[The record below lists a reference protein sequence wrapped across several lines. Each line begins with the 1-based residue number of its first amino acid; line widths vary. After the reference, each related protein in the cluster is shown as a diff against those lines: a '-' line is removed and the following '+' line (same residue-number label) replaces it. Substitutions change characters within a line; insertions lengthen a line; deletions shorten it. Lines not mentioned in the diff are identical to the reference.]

1 VADKNTVQITFKVN
15 SDGTLQ
21 QIGNAAKKTAKSMD
35 QATESTVKYNR
46 HARGVA
52 NLQQNQTKAFA
63 ATARGTSGLV
73 ATYATLMAHV
83 FALTAAFG
91 ALQRASAL
99 EQLEKGLVAVGNAG
113 GQNLPYVAREIQAIT
128 GHAVTLQEAMEGTAL
143 AMSAGFGIDQLKE
156 LTKVA
161 RGASIAL
168 GRNMGDA
175 LTRLVKGTAKL
186 EPEILDELG
195 IMVRLDKASQ
205 DYAASLG
212 KTVTQLTRFEKQQA
226 FLNATIDQG
235 QKKFSVV
242 LDSIDPDPYSKLS
255 AAFLDLTKEI
265 TTLINKGLIPVI
277 NFLSSSK
284 FAMTGAI
291 ILFASSIT
299 KMLIPALGD
308 MASTNRAMAA
318 SQAADATKA
327 SRVVSTQYLAAVKK
341 VNAAFKTVPPSVKA
355 VEAQFR
361 AGTLT
366 VAQYKSALTQLM
378 KSERLR
384 DVRNK
389 ADGANA
395 SATKKRELAEIR
407 ELIAETQRLIALEGQ
422 RTMLSGRGQLAKTSS
437 KLSKRQ
443 SIYQDKMNDP
453 NTSIKGAFAIAGKG
467 AKNHFKDVGKAAGR
481 MNKLKLGI
489 EATTKSVGLFG
500 SALLRFVPIIGWA
513 FTAFSLLSPLLG
525 DVFKKGAVAKA
536 AEEVTDSFK
545 SFADIS
551 AQLTVELEKTDTLL
565 ERTSKQLAVRVGIL
579 DQVAAGLSKVLEAEK
594 EEEAAN
600 TEKALQK
607 VMSARRGLNR
617 VLEAGVYSSNVVKA
631 QTMALTRA
639 EEEYAAQIE
648 LTKSVSREQA
658 QQILAEAQATIEAT
672 GLTSVFGNEL
682 SKLDELK
689 QNLGKGGPVTA
700 EAFLADVAEITKP
713 AQALKAA
720 QNEATEA
727 SIKLD
732 NQLKSNTEK
741 SKGMYGELFTN
752 VSSLKNAL
760 VAVKKGIEDTDT
772 IGLQVV
778 PPSEQKQILRLAK
791 AMGVVIKTNKV
802 ANSVAKSGF
811 ITTTDYLG
819 TLEEVEKRIAKNN
832 VLAAEAV
839 EKARGLNAI
848 TKELGTLSKANAA
861 AKRLQLEIQ
870 QESNQVT
877 LAGLNAELENKLAQE
892 GQNSQSKEV
901 LQIKQKILNV
911 QKEIGKV
918 TDHEQLIL
926 QSSLQHDKAKNDL
939 LLKQVGLRQK
949 IADNVANQA
958 KRELELA
965 RKRVGKKLSAKDETK
980 LLVDAEKTNAA
991 LRASK
996 LALEKKKINIEYDL
1010 MNSQFD
1016 LEKIRIAR
1024 IVREEALLKGQNLQS
1039 QLDSGD
1045 FDALFFDKE
1054 AIQQQI
1060 NDLTS
1065 GTGTYVT
1072 SQIQKL
1078 TAPINDMQR
1087 LIEGT
1092 PAGSDAAT
1100 GAATQGTEGL
1110 RQTALNAA
1118 DSDSTAQGDKATH
1131 DIAMKDAEAEQER
1144 FNRRIS
1150 GHNDVAKAG
1159 MQAERDIE
1167 NATALRAQREAE
1179 IEKAVKDGTMTKAEG
1194 EQAAYDVKAD
1204 ALNSYASSVNA
1215 TFSQI
1220 GDTMAALGPEGA
1232 VMGATLSGV
1241 GAMSESFTHAFTV
1254 IKDESASMSDKM
1266 QAGLGAI
1273 GTAISAIGGMQKA
1286 ASEARVKALDSEIA
1300 AEKKRDGKSAASTAK
1315 IRALEKKKELE
1326 QRKAFEQEKKMK
1338 IGQAIIST
1346 MQGAIAAYTA
1356 MAVIPIVGPALGAV
1370 AAGMVL
1376 QMGKQQVSA
1385 IKATTY
1391 QGGSISGGPTSL
1403 SMGERSN
1410 NVDLAA
1416 GGSQSGELAYM
1427 RGASGTGNANN
1438 FTPAFNGYKHRAA
1451 GGSAGYIVGEQG
1463 PELFVPETP
1472 GEIMSAGDTAKMGAP
1487 TNVNFSISAVDAT
1500 GVEELLTVQRGNII
1514 RMIRDAAN
1522 QQGESFLEGVAE
1534 SEL

>member
-1 VADKNTVQITFKVN
+1 MADKNTVQITFKVN

-21 QIGNAAKKTAKSMD
+21 QVGNAAKKTAKSMD
-35 QATESTVKYNR
+35 EATQSTIQYNR

-73 ATYATLMAHV
+73 AAYATLMAHV

-99 EQLEKGLVAVGNAG
+99 EQLEQGLIAVGNAA
-113 GQNLPYVAREIQAIT
+113 GQNLPYVAQEIQNIT
-128 GHAVTLQEAMEGTAL
+128 GSAVTLQESMEGTAL

-255 AAFLDLTKEI
+255 AAFLDLTKEL

-277 NFLSSSK
+277 NFLSQSK

-318 SQAADATKA
+318 SQAADATRA
-327 SRVVSTQYLAAVKK
+327 SRVVSTQYLSAVAK

-355 VEAQFR
+355 VEAEFR
-361 AGTLT
+361 AGTLS
-366 VAQYKSALTQLM
+366 VSQYKSALTQLM

-384 DVRNK
+384 AVKIK

-453 NTSIKGAFAIAGKG
+453 NTSIMGAFGVAGKG
-467 AKNHFKDVGKAAGR
+467 AKNHFKDVKKATGGI
-481 MNKLKLGI
+481 NKLRLGL
-489 EATTKSVGLFG
+489 EATTKSLGLFG
-500 SALLRFVPIIGWA
+500 SAFLRLVPIIGWA
-513 FTAFSLLSPLLG
+513 FTAFSLLNPLLG
-525 DVFKKGAVAKA
+525 NMFQKGGVAKA
-536 AEEVTDSFK
+536 TDEVVDSFD
-545 SFADIS
+545 SFARI
-551 AQLTVELEKTDTLL
+551 ANQLNAELEKTDKLTQAN
-565 ERTSKQLAVRVGIL
+565 KMLAVRVGLLNQISAGVTKVVTAQEKEQESANQEYL
-579 DQVAAGLSKVLEAEK
+579 DRLISAREDYDRALKKFGPTYGVTRQAIVMLQIREKEYADQLQKSQTISNASAKTIIEEAKARIKAAGLAK
-594 EEEAAN
+594 
-600 TEKALQK
+600 
-607 VMSARRGLNR
+607 
-617 VLEAGVYSSNVVKA
+617 
-631 QTMALTRA
+631 
-639 EEEYAAQIE
+639 
-648 LTKSVSREQA
+648 
-658 QQILAEAQATIEAT
+658 
-672 GLTSVFGNEL
+672 VFGNEL
-682 SKLDELK
+682 ERLNELQAGLKEGGTIKAEDLIGSVSKI
-689 QNLGKGGPVTA
+689 
-700 EAFLADVAEITKP
+700 EAP
-713 AQALKAA
+713 AKALKAA
-720 QNEATEA
+720 QDEAVEAT
-727 SIKLD
+727 IKLE
-732 NQLKSNTEK
+732 NQVKSATEK
-741 SKGMYGELFTN
+741 SKGMFGELYTN
-752 VSSLKNAL
+752 VTGLANAINL
-760 VAVKKGIEDTDT
+760 VKEKAEETGTTNIELVTK
-772 IGLQVV
+772 
-778 PPSEQKQILRLAK
+778 EQRAEILRLAK
-791 AMGVVIKTNKV
+791 ALGVKPVEQEVITPV
-802 ANSVAKSGF
+802 GLGRV
-811 ITTTDYLG
+811 TDYHA
-819 TLEEVEKRIAKNN
+819 TLENVQNQVAENN
-832 VLAAEAV
+832 KTAAEAV
-839 EKARGLNAI
+839 EISRNHANTAKQIGDIAKMNSAAYELQLSFEVESLEATKKGL
-848 TKELGTLSKANAA
+848 E
-861 AKRLQLEIQ
+861 AKR
-870 QESNQVT
+870 SN
-877 LAGLNAELENKLAQE
+877 LLAQE
-892 GQNSQSKEV
+892 GITSQSEEV
-901 LQIKQKILNV
+901 LKLDQQINNTQQQINSHSEDSIKVSQRLEQVKQRNLGYDMRALDIQEKI
-911 QKEIGKV
+911 
-918 TDHEQLIL
+918 
-926 QSSLQHDKAKNDL
+926 AKNAQD
-939 LLKQVGLRQK
+939 
-949 IADNVANQA
+949 QA
-958 KRELELA
+958 KRELEL
-965 RKRVGKKLSAKDETK
+965 RR
-980 LLVDAEKTNAA
+980 
-991 LRASK
+991 
-996 LALEKKKINIEYDL
+996 KKIGAEVTAADEVLILKKAEQENSKNRAARLAAELTKIDIEFDL
-1010 MNSQFD
+1010 IKLQFD
-1016 LEKIRIAR
+1016 LEKAR
-1024 IVREEALLKGQNLQS
+1024 IDRLVKEGKITEAEAKVLK
-1039 QLDSGD
+1039 
-1045 FDALFFDKE
+1045 AP
-1054 AIQQQI
+1054 
-1060 NDLTS
+1060 
-1065 GTGTYVT
+1065 
-1072 SQIQKL
+1072 IQKVS
-1078 TAPINDMQR
+1078 DK
-1087 LIEGT
+1087 IEGT
-1092 PAGSDAAT
+1092 G
-1100 GAATQGTEGL
+1100 GL
-1110 RQTALNAA
+1110 RERAKEGATDASKAA
-1118 DSDSTAQGDKATH
+1118 GNKAAH
-1131 DIAMKDAEAEQER
+1131 DIAMKEAEAEQER
-1144 FNRRIS
+1144 FNKKIS
-1150 GHNDVAKAG
+1150 GFNDVAKAG

-1167 NATALRAQREAE
+1167 NATALRVQREAE
-1179 IEKAVKDGTMTKAEG
+1179 IEQAVKDGTMTKAEG
-1194 EQAAYDVKAD
+1194 DKAAYDAKAD

-1215 TFSQI
+1215 TLSQI

-1232 VMGATLSGV
+1232 LMGATMSGI

-1254 IKDESASMSDKM
+1254 INDESASMADKM

-1286 ASEARVKALDSEIA
+1286 ASEARVKALDSEIE
-1300 AEKKRDGKSAASTAK
+1300 AEKRRDGKSAASTAK

-1346 MQGAIAAYTA
+1346 MQGAISAYTA
-1356 MAVIPIVGPALGAV
+1356 MAVIPIVGPALGA
-1370 AAGMVL
+1370 AAAAMVL
-1376 QMGKQQVSA
+1376 QMGKQQVAA

-1403 SMGERSN
+1403 SMGERQN
-1410 NVDLAA
+1410 TVDFAA

-1438 FTPAFNGYKHRAA
+1438 FTPAFSGYKHRAA

-1472 GEIMSAGDTAKMGAP
+1472 GEIISAGDTAKMGAP

-1514 RMIRDAAN
+1514 KMIRDAAN
-1522 QQGESFLEGVAE
+1522 QQGQSFLEGVAE